1 MLNGP
6 VKNKV
11 ESKSI
16 SSCKKITAKSH
27 LVVSLFVKIKD
38 VLLLSTVKCI
48 FRHDMIGRVIRNVQC
63 LKVVNENPN
72 DNQVV
77 FIDPYELIQ
86 SEFYLV
92 TNTLET

>member
-1 MLNGP
+1 
-6 VKNKV
+6 
-11 ESKSI
+11 
-16 SSCKKITAKSH
+16 
-27 LVVSLFVKIKD
+27 
-38 VLLLSTVKCI
+38 
-48 FRHDMIGRVIRNVQC
+48 MIRDAQC

-77 FIDPYELIQ
+77 CIDPYELIQ